1 MDRREFVRRLAVAS
15 TGISFLLPSGGCATG
30 PDPSGTPAGHLS
42 PRVALLA
49 PLSGP
54 LSGEGRQ
61 MDQAARLVV
70 ERWPDGRL
78 ITEDTGE
85 TPLSASRA
93 AERAVARGATC
104 LAGPVL
110 GDQTA
115 AVWRAVDGRV
125 PVYSLSNDP
134 ALLNA
139 GIRLVG
145 ITPDESTL
153 AILGYA
159 ASRGVRKVAVLGDGD
174 EWSRHC
180 AAAAAAFAGPLGLQ
194 TGPVIQALAGEE
206 ENAAARIGAAGSG
219 AVLIPPG
226 GAALA
231 RLAPFVNGA
240 AGQLLGTHQ
249 WTQAAAHGT
258 APPGGWFSLPD
269 PDASDAFAD
278 RFRLRYGAS
287 PGYLAALAHD
297 AVLAAFTNA
306 APDPVRG
313 ATGQLR
319 FAPDGGARRGLA
331 IAIATASGSQV
342 IRGATWS

>member
-1 MDRREFVRRLAVAS
+1 
-15 TGISFLLPSGGCATG
+15 
-30 PDPSGTPAGHLS
+30 
-42 PRVALLA
+42 
-49 PLSGP
+49 
-54 LSGEGRQ
+54 

-70 ERWPDGRL
+70 ERWPDSHL
-78 ITEDTGE
+78 MTEDTGE
-85 TPLSASRA
+85 TPLSASLA
-93 AERAVARGATC
+93 AERAVARGATV

-110 GDQTA
+110 SEQTA
-115 AVWRAVDGRV
+115 AAWRAVNGRV
-125 PVYSLSNDP
+125 PVFSLSNDP
-134 ALLNA
+134 ALLNT

-159 ASRGVRKVAVLGDGD
+159 ASRGVRRLAVLGDGD

-180 AAAAAAFAGPLGLQ
+180 AAAVTAFAGPLGLE

-206 ENAAARIGAAGSG
+206 EMAAARIAGDKSD

-231 RLAPFVNGA
+231 RLAPYVDKVVV
-240 AGQLLGTHQ
+240 QLLGTHQ
-249 WTQAAAHGT
+249 WAQAAAEGA
-258 APPGGWFSLPD
+258 APPQGWFSVPD
-269 PDASDAFAD
+269 PDAGNAFAD
-278 RFRLRYGAS
+278 RFRLRYGGS

-297 AVLAAFTNA
+297 AVLAALTSTTA
-306 APDPVRG
+306 DAVRG

-331 IAIATASGSQV
+331 IAAASASGSR
-342 IRGATWS
+342 IIKGATVS